1 MTGPAA
7 EVAYNRTIVS
17 HDLPEEIQVALFD
30 LQRYLLDQIPPL
42 TASDSIETLMVHPP
56 ELLMRQVHAW
66 IVEQS
71 RLQSAPVSDFIF
83 HALKKIFAIGELKLV
98 DRAAMLAY
106 FDRLTPLAMQICPP
120 EDRDVLR
127 TNLTAMR
134 ESRVIASSAKVEI
147 GGGSAAAA
155 VAPHRTGTDSD
166 AAQTAKR
173 FSLIIERLSRQV
185 AQSKPTPQ
193 AVAQL
198 VGLAAASATNEQ
210 ELNDYLRRVKPIAGE
225 QQDAN
230 LFKLLGQSLPAWNV
244 PVPAD
249 KPALPVKAMKQI
261 VALAA
266 NPLEGAKRLREL
278 LTAAVEQFNLGNL
291 SAAISML
298 ELAEVAIV
306 EKKID
311 PTTVERARAEAVESI
326 GAEPLRKSAENKIK
340 RPLLI
345 KVLSFFP
352 SLTRESLFQQLRG
365 EERPERRRSL
375 LGLLEAYGA
384 AARNTA
390 LDQLDAELQ
399 AKPGEADTY
408 YQRNL
413 IYLLHRVPRES
424 DDGVDRELETLTR
437 ASSRGQNIYVI
448 REAANALGL
457 IKTEASVK
465 LLTMRLAEVEATLLR
480 SDTSSYSM
488 EEMQKVLDRLTGALA
503 RIGTPAALKT
513 IARHG
518 MRANVLLGDTR
529 ARLSSLSQ
537 HDLSFDEETMNV
549 ILKAI
554 REDLPSGLLGRFIP
568 KKQSSTVRLVE
579 ALSGTRSEAVE
590 QLLRELAE
598 KYPDQDFGRAA
609 AKYLA
614 DLAKPP
620 ASVVPGASLA
630 GELEFFGL
638 PSVMQS
644 LAEMRATG
652 LLTVSSKH
660 GQVAG
665 KLVFVE
671 GKFLNAQ
678 SGALKGADAV
688 YQLLERPVT
697 GAFAFVPH
705 PPEHVKITAPPS
717 EVMPLLMEGI
727 RRHDELNQ
735 ACTVAPDDVVLK
747 PTGAKPTPHD
757 EESDAAL
764 VREVWVKAS
773 SGTPIAAWET
783 QIGAD
788 AFRVRRLVVHW
799 MEQGALQP
807 A

>member
-1 MTGPAA
+1 VPQ
-7 EVAYNRTIVS
+7 ELS
-17 HDLPEEIQVALFD
+17 EDLQVALFD
-30 LQRYLLDQIPPL
+30 LQRYLLDQIPPI
-42 TASDSIETLMVHPP
+42 TAVEAVETLMDHPP

-71 RLQSAPVSDFIF
+71 RMQSAPISDFIF
-83 HALKKIFAIGELKLV
+83 HALKKVFATGELKLL
-98 DRAAMLAY
+98 DRAAVLAY
-106 FDRLTPLAMQICPP
+106 IDRLTPLALQMCPA
-120 EDRDVLR
+120 EDREMLK

-134 ESRVIASSAKVEI
+134 DSRVLASGTKVDLGAGGAA
-147 GGGSAAAA
+147 GGGTAAPAKNLD
-155 VAPHRTGTDSD
+155 GE

-198 VGLAAASATNEQ
+198 VGLAAASASNER
-210 ELNDYLRRVKPIAGE
+210 ELNDYMMRVKPLAGE
-225 QQDAN
+225 QKDDN
-230 LFKLLGQSLPAWNV
+230 LFKLLGQSLPAWNL
-244 PVPAD
+244 PVAGGAQPT
-249 KPALPVKAMKQI
+249 LSVKAMKKI

-266 NPLEGAKRLREL
+266 NPMEGAKRLREL
-278 LTAAVEQFNLGNL
+278 LSAAVEQFNGGNL

-298 ELAEVAIV
+298 ELAETAIV
-306 EKKID
+306 EKKVD
-311 PTTVERARAEAVESI
+311 PNTVERARAEAVENIS
-326 GAEPLRKSAENKIK
+326 GEQLRKCAESKTK

-352 SLTRESLFQQLRG
+352 TLTKDALFEQLRG
-365 EERPERRRSL
+365 EEKPERRRSL
-375 LGLLEAYGA
+375 LGLLEAYA
-384 AARNTA
+384 AEARERA
-390 LDQLDAELQ
+390 LDELDAEL
-399 AKPGEADTY
+399 KRPPKEADTY
-408 YQRNL
+408 YLRNL
-413 IYLLHRVPRES
+413 IYLLHRIPRES
-424 DDGVDRELETLTR
+424 DDTARELDALTR
-437 ASSRGQNIYVI
+437 ASARGQNIYVI

-457 IKTEASVK
+457 IKNEATVK
-465 LLTMRLAEVEATLLR
+465 LLTMRLAEMEATLLR

-488 EEMQKVLDRLTGALA
+488 EDMQKVLDRVTGSLS

-513 IARHG
+513 LARHG
-518 MRANVLLGDTR
+518 MKANVLLGDTR
-529 ARLSSLSQ
+529 ARLSALAQ

-554 REDLPSGLLGRFIP
+554 RDDLPSGLLGRFIP
-568 KKQSSTVRLVE
+568 KKQASTVRLVE

-590 QLLRELAE
+590 QLFRELAE
-598 KYPDQDFGRAA
+598 KYADQDFGRAG

-620 ASVVPGASLA
+620 AAAVQGASLA

-652 LLTVSSKH
+652 MLTVSTKQ
-660 GQVAG
+660 GQVAA
-665 KLVFVE
+665 KLVFVN
-671 GKFLNAQ
+671 GRFLNAQ
-678 SGALKGADAV
+678 SGVLKGVDAV
-688 YQLLERPVT
+688 YQLLERPVS

-705 PPEHVKITAPPS
+705 PQEHVKSPLVPT

-735 ACTVAPDDVVLK
+735 ACTVVPDEIMLK
-747 PTGAKPTPHD
+747 PTSVKPTPHD
-757 EESDAAL
+757 EESDASL
-764 VREVWVKAS
+764 IREVWVKAS
-773 SGTPIAAWET
+773 SGASVGAWES
-783 QIGAD
+783 QMPAD
-788 AFRVRRLVVHW
+788 AFRVRRLIAHW